1 MHFIARASG
10 IGLWVHPPCLKRKT
24 SQLPWPE
31 HFTKEHPNNSPRSQS
46 TTIHDEIFTYSTL
59 VAVAHNKRPS
69 GEITLNMCLHS
80 ILLQTAL
87 TDQIQG
93 QIFHS
98 CKVSIQNTFEE
109 QLAGG
114 ISMEF
119 FVVCNSNLSSNPL
132 GRPTVFSLHFFDGQ
146 RVWYEPICVWLEVDG
161 LSYKV
166 FCVAHCG
173 LVARTAVD
181 PRIT

>member
-1 MHFIARASG
+1 MFNNHAITWSQCISLQEASG

-87 TDQIQG
+87 TDQMQG

-132 GRPTVFSLHFFDGQ
+132 GSAYRIFPAFF
-146 RVWYEPICVWLEVDG
+146 W
-161 LSYKV
+161 
-166 FCVAHCG
+166 
-173 LVARTAVD
+173 RTACLV
-181 PRIT
+181 RANLCLTRSWRFVI